1 MNEKRNIVFR
11 NLILALVLI
20 VTIIV
25 LIFAW
30 FSNAERATASG
41 LTVKSYNVGLE
52 AAFVDED
59 DKYSTKLVDESIKN
73 YPLITGDGTNFFIPD
88 RKSVV

>member
-41 LTVKSYNVGLE
+41 LTVK
-52 AAFVDED
+52 
-59 DKYSTKLVDESIKN
+59 
-73 YPLITGDGTNFFIPD
+73 
-88 RKSVV
+88 